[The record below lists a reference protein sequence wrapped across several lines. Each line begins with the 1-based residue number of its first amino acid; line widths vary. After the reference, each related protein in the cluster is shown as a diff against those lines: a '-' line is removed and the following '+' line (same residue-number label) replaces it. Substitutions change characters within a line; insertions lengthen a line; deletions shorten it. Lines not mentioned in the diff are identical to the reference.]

1 MALMGF
7 MTGALGDVM
16 RRREQA
22 RLEEAEA
29 RKEARLAAIRAEER
43 NQEFAQRRELT
54 EYELGERK
62 AMATDERTS
71 RETMTREEIAARE
84 RISAADN
91 NARAA
96 DRAAA
101 REDRA
106 VARAESREDRKLAR
120 EASREQTRAPRM
132 ESFVGEKSGRTV
144 NFNVNDPRHMK
155 ALEQWQRAESVRPAA
170 PASTKVEDTAPS
182 FGPPART
189 AATSTGPRIG
199 EVIDGYRYK
208 GGPAGSQ
215 SSWEPI

>member
-7 MTGALGDVM
+7 MQGALSDVM
-16 RRREQA
+16 RRREQT

-54 EYELGERK
+54 EYEMGERK
-62 AMATDERTS
+62 ALAADERTS

-91 NARAA
+91 AARAA

-106 VARAESREDRKLAR
+106 AARAEAREDRKAAR
-120 EASREQTRAPRM
+120 EASRAPNIK
-132 ESFVGEKSGRTV
+132 SFVGKSGRVV
-144 NFNVNDPRHMK
+144 NLDMNDPMG
-155 ALEQWQRAESVRPAA
+155 QRALAEWQQKESVRPYYGANDSA
-170 PASTKVEDTAPS
+170 PVEDGDPM
-182 FGPPART
+182 GPPSPQRGVDMRWDAKSGKLVPVR
-189 AATSTGPRIG
+189 
-199 EVIDGYRYK
+199 
-208 GGPAGSQ
+208 
-215 SSWEPI
+215 